1 MRFFFRSRQFKII
14 LTIFSV
20 LLVLSVAFG
29 IWGSRMAPH
38 TDIAGIISAPFK
50 SLATSFSNAVDD
62 LITSY
67 KDNNKIMLENAELT
81 SELNSMREKIADYNE
96 ISAEN
101 ENYKKY
107 LSIKE
112 QNPDFEFCD
121 AVLISKDSSDPYG
134 GFTINR
140 GSSSGIS
147 LYDPVITDA
156 GLVGYITEVGTTTAK
171 VTTILSSD
179 ITMGAL
185 DNRTNDSGI
194 VSGDT
199 QLAKN
204 NMCRFSHLSRN
215 CSVAI
220 GDYVVTSGEGI
231 FPEGL
236 LIGSIESIGSDK
248 YNTSIYADIT
258 PFANISAIREV
269 MVITDFEGQGGISP
283 GSGGK

>member
-14 LTIFSV
+14 LTLLSI
-20 LLVLSVAFG
+20 LLVLSIIFG
-29 IWGSRMAPH
+29 IWGSKMSPQ
-38 TDIAGIISAPFK
+38 TDIASTISAPFK
-50 SLATSFSNAVDD
+50 SLATSISNGIND
-62 LITSY
+62 LIDSY
-67 KDNNKIMLENAELT
+67 KDNNKLMLENAELN
-81 SELNSMREKIADYNE
+81 SEIDSMREKIADYNK
-96 ISAEN
+96 ISKEN

-107 LSIKE
+107 LEIKE
-112 QNPDFEFCD
+112 QNPDFKFCD
-121 AVLISKDSSDPYG
+121 AVLISKDSADPYG

-140 GSSSGIS
+140 GRTSEIS

-156 GLVGYITEVGTTTAK
+156 GLVGYITEIGTTTAK
-171 VTTILSSD
+171 VTTILSPD

-185 DNRTNDSGI
+185 DNRTNDSGT
-194 VSGDT
+194 VSGNID
-199 QLAKN
+199 LANKK
-204 NMCRFSHLSRN
+204 MCRFSHLSRT

-258 PFANISAIREV
+258 PFADLSEIREV
-269 MVITDFEGQGGISP
+269 MVITEFEGQGGIKL
-283 GSGGK
+283 SGGK

>member
-14 LTIFSV
+14 LAVFSV
-20 LLVLSVAFG
+20 LLVLSVTFG
-29 IWGSRMAPH
+29 IWGSKMAPQ

-50 SLATSFSNAVDD
+50 SLATSISNGIND

-67 KDNNKIMLENAELT
+67 KDNNKLMLENAELN
-81 SELNSMREKIADYNE
+81 SEINSMREKIADYNQ
-96 ISAEN
+96 ISKEN

-107 LSIKE
+107 LKIKE

-121 AVLISKDSSDPYG
+121 ALLISKDSADPYG
-134 GFTINR
+134 SFTINR
-140 GSSSGIS
+140 GRSSGIS
-147 LYDPVITDA
+147 LYDPVITEA
-156 GLVGYITEVGTTTAK
+156 GLVGYITEIGTTTAK
-171 VTTILSSD
+171 VTTILSPE

-194 VSGDT
+194 VSGSID
-199 QLAKN
+199 LASE
-204 NMCRFSHLSRN
+204 NMCRFSHLSRS

-258 PFANISAIREV
+258 PFADISEIREV
-269 MVITDFEGQGGISP
+269 MVITEFEGQGGIKP
-283 GSGGK
+283 SGGK